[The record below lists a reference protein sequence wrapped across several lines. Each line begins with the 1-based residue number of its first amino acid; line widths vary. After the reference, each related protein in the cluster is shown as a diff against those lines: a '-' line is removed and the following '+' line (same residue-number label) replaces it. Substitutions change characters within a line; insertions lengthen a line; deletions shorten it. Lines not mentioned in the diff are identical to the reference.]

1 MLYSE
6 LSLLPAKQQGD
17 LVWSRFSL
25 KVSLLVFQSKSNS
38 KNYFFATL
46 VVIGLLLTIE
56 LTQVVGLRNAYQQV
70 HQQSSQQLSNLIG
83 YIENTLGR
91 FEKIPEVLSKHPLLT
106 QVLLSRDDETKIV
119 RLNHLLAE
127 IRTMTHASDIY
138 LINNAGITI
147 AASNWNLPTSFVG
160 MNFTFRPYYQQAMQG
175 QLARYYAVGLSSGK
189 RGFYYAYPIIVNST
203 IIGVIALKLSITDI
217 EEQYKNTVLTDSFNF
232 LIVAPDD
239 VVFISDR
246 SEWRLKTIGK
256 ISKEKQKE
264 IIAAKRYTDKKI
276 TSLKVS
282 DISNHYLPKELD
294 SQLLEVVSNNKSEQV
309 FAMKKLMKTANWQV
323 HLWRSLAP
331 IKAQRNLLIIL
342 SAIGYLLV
350 VFLLLFANE
359 RLKNARR
366 LKQSQQLLE
375 KKVKERTADLSASNV
390 KLLEEIAQRQQA
402 QTQVENMQEELIQS
416 EKLAVIGS
424 MSAGINHEINQPLTA
439 LRSYSQ
445 NALAYQERN
454 MTDKVKNNLSLIVG
468 LVDRLSDIVSQ
479 FNSFSKKSTGLAS
492 AVNVEASIMAA
503 VSIVKHQAKN
513 ASVKLTITP
522 CVHKLH
528 IFGDA
533 VRFEQV
539 LVNLL
544 SNAIQALNAQEDKQ
558 VAISLYEAQGQVFIN
573 ITDNGPGILAD
584 NIDRIF
590 EAFFTTKDN
599 FGLGLGLSISH
610 RIIESMQGQL
620 KVSNHPDGGAIFTI
634 SLPIKQ
640 V

>member
-1 MLYSE
+1 
-6 LSLLPAKQQGD
+6 
-17 LVWSRFSL
+17 
-25 KVSLLVFQSKSNS
+25 
-38 KNYFFATL
+38 

-56 LTQVVGLRNAYQQV
+56 LTQVIGLRNAYQQV

-106 QVLLSRDDETKIV
+106 EVLLSPDDETKV
-119 RLNHLLAE
+119 DRLNHLLSE
-127 IRTMTHASDIY
+127 LRVMTHASDIY
-138 LINNAGITI
+138 LIDKSGITM
-147 AASNWNLPTSFVG
+147 AASNWDLPTSFVG
-160 MNFTFRPYYQQAMQG
+160 MDFTFRPYYQQAMQG

-189 RGFYYAYPIIVNST
+189 RGFYYAYPVIAENE

-217 EEQYKNTVLTDSFNF
+217 EEQYKNTLLTDSFNF

-246 SEWRLKTIGK
+246 PEWRLKTIGD
-256 ISKEKQKE
+256 ISTAKQNALV
-264 IIAAKRYTDKKI
+264 AAKRYTDRKI
-276 TSLKVS
+276 SPLKVS
-282 DISNHYLPKELD
+282 DISNHYLPKELN
-294 SQLLEVVSNNKSEQV
+294 SKLLEVSADSTTEQV

-331 IKAQRNLLIIL
+331 IKAQRNLLIVL
-342 SAIGYLLV
+342 TAIGYLLI
-350 VFLLLFANE
+350 VFLLLFTNE

-390 KLLEEIAQRQQA
+390 KLLEEISQRQQA
-402 QTQVENMQEELIQS
+402 QVQVENMQEELIQS

-479 FNSFSKKSTGLAS
+479 FNSFSKKSTGISS
-492 AVNVEASIMAA
+492 AVDVEASIQAA
-503 VSIVKHQAKN
+503 MSIIKHQAKN
-513 ASVKLTITP
+513 ASVKLTIERGGN
-522 CVHKLH
+522 KLH

-544 SNAIQALNAQEDKQ
+544 SNAIQALSEQEDKQ
-558 VAISLYEAQGQVFIN
+558 VSISLFEEQQQVFIK
-573 ITDNGPGILAD
+573 IKDNGPGILAD

-634 SLPIKQ
+634 ILPAKQ
-640 V
+640 VN

>member
-1 MLYSE
+1 M
-6 LSLLPAKQQGD
+6 
-17 LVWSRFSL
+17 
-25 KVSLLVFQSKSNS
+25 
-38 KNYFFATL
+38 
-46 VVIGLLLTIE
+46 LLTIE
-56 LTQVVGLRNAYQQV
+56 FTQLIGMRNAYQQV

-106 QVLLSRDDETKIV
+106 QALLSPDDDNKLI
-119 RLNHLLAE
+119 RLNYLLGE
-127 IRTMTHASDIY
+127 IRAMTHASDIY
-138 LINNAGITI
+138 LIDKLGITI
-147 AASNWNLPTSFVG
+147 GASNWQLPTSFIG
-160 MNFTFRPYYQQAMQG
+160 MDFTFRPYFKQAMEG
-175 QLARYYAVGLSSGK
+175 ELARYYAVGFSSGK
-189 RGFYYAYPIIVNST
+189 RGFYYAYPVMVDNKV
-203 IIGVIALKLSITDI
+203 IGVIALKLSITDI
-217 EEQYKNTVLTDSFNF
+217 EEQYKNTVSTDSFNF

-246 SEWRLKTIGK
+246 QEWRLKTIGK
-256 ISKEKQKE
+256 ISKDKHKE
-264 IIAAKRYTDKKI
+264 IIAAKRYTDRKI
-276 TSLKVS
+276 SSLKVS
-282 DISNHYLPKELD
+282 DISNHYLPKDLGGT
-294 SQLLEVVSNNKSEQV
+294 LLEVNSANKTEQV
-309 FAMKKLMKTANWQV
+309 FAMKKLMKAANWQV

-359 RLKNARR
+359 RRKNARR
-366 LKQSQQLLE
+366 LIQSQHLLE
-375 KKVKERTADLSASNV
+375 KKVKERTADLSASND

-439 LRSYSQ
+439 LRSYSE

-479 FNSFSKKSTGLAS
+479 FNSFSKKSTGIS
-492 AVNVEASIMAA
+492 STVNVESSIMAA

-513 ASVKLTITP
+513 ASVKLTIIP
-522 CVHKLH
+522 CATKLH

-544 SNAIQALNAQEDKQ
+544 SNAIQALSEQEDKQ
-558 VAISLYEAQGQVFIN
+558 VAICLFDEQGQVLIK

-634 SLPIKQ
+634 SLPVKQ

>member
-1 MLYSE
+1 
-6 LSLLPAKQQGD
+6 
-17 LVWSRFSL
+17 
-25 KVSLLVFQSKSNS
+25 
-38 KNYFFATL
+38 
-46 VVIGLLLTIE
+46 
-56 LTQVVGLRNAYQQV
+56 
-70 HQQSSQQLSNLIG
+70 LIG

-106 QVLLSRDDETKIV
+106 EVLLSPDDETKV
-119 RLNHLLAE
+119 DRLNHLLSE
-127 IRTMTHASDIY
+127 LRVMTHASDIY
-138 LINNAGITI
+138 LIDKFGITM
-147 AASNWNLPTSFVG
+147 AASNWDLPTSFVG
-160 MNFTFRPYYQQAMQG
+160 MDFTFRPYYQQAMQG

-189 RGFYYAYPIIVNST
+189 RGFYYAYPVIAENE

-217 EEQYKNTVLTDSFNF
+217 EEQYKNTLLTDSFNF

-246 SEWRLKTIGK
+246 AEWRLKTIGY
-256 ISKEKQKE
+256 ISTAKQNALV
-264 IIAAKRYTDKKI
+264 AAKRYTDRKI
-276 TSLKVS
+276 SPLKVS
-282 DISNHYLPKELD
+282 DISNHYLPKELN
-294 SQLLEVVSNNKSEQV
+294 SKLLEVSADSTTEQV

-331 IKAQRNLLIIL
+331 IKAQRNLLIVL
-342 SAIGYLLV
+342 TAIGYLLI
-350 VFLLLFANE
+350 VFLLLFTNE

-390 KLLEEIAQRQQA
+390 KLLEEISQRQQA
-402 QTQVENMQEELIQS
+402 QVQVENMQEELIQS

-479 FNSFSKKSTGLAS
+479 FNSFSKKSTGISS
-492 AVNVEASIMAA
+492 AVDVEASIQAA
-503 VSIVKHQAKN
+503 MSIIKHQAKN
-513 ASVKLTITP
+513 ASVKLTIERGGN
-522 CVHKLH
+522 KLH

-544 SNAIQALNAQEDKQ
+544 SNAIQALSEQEDKQ
-558 VAISLYEAQGQVFIN
+558 VSISLFEEQQQVFIK
-573 ITDNGPGILAD
+573 IKDNGPGILAD

-634 SLPIKQ
+634 ILPAKQ
-640 V
+640 VN